1 MYMYLEKEREAGEIG
16 GVGKAVAMWGGGED
30 GESRGV

>member
-16 GVGKAVAMWGGGED
+16 GGGEAGEMWGGGEA
-30 GESRGV
+30 GEMRGG